1 MLIIQKENTNMTLW
15 NISGYIKFGKGNVKV
30 GTNHSLNIVK
40 GNLITY
46 SKRLQVFLFI
56 DISVC
61 VPGMFDS
68 GGTCT
73 NCSIG
78 SRKSVPGD
86 EENLC
91 LDCPTD
97 SITDGPGKTM
107 DTDCGMCGDFLKT

>member
-1 MLIIQKENTNMTLW
+1 
-15 NISGYIKFGKGNVKV
+15 
-30 GTNHSLNIVK
+30 
-40 GNLITY
+40 
-46 SKRLQVFLFI
+46 
-56 DISVC
+56 
-61 VPGMFDS
+61 MFDS

-107 DTDCGMCGDFLKT
+107 DTDCGMSGIALKIEPTKIDQSKSTLSPHF